1 MKGID
6 IAATALVIVGAI
18 NWGLV
23 GIARFNLVTAL
34 LGDNALS
41 STVFA
46 IVGLA
51 GLYLLLQLRAVPR
64 RWALQ
69 HA

>member
-6 IAATALVIVGAI
+6 IAATALVIVGAV

-34 LGDNALS
+34 LGR
-41 STVFA
+41 
-46 IVGLA
+46 A
-51 GLYLLLQLRAVPR
+51 GLSVA
-64 RWALQ
+64 ALWTQ
-69 HA
+69 A